1 MRIAAVWLFTGALT
15 VLQAVVAEG
24 QPRSGAR
31 SLEAAFGVSWVGTMP
46 TGDRSADLARPDG
59 GPLSLFRTKVSI
71 GPGPG
76 AEVHV
81 SKAVSPG
88 FAAEL
93 SGSWT
98 RLEIRTEIIA
108 DSEGAALVTAT
119 TSLSRI
125 AIEGSGLWTLAGTS
139 DATSFFVRAGGGWM
153 RELAAGAVL
162 AADGAVGNAGA
173 GVKYW
178 WGTSIPGRGRRWGLR
193 VDGRAVLRWRGVD
206 LGTRTVR
213 VAPAASAN
221 LMIRF

>member
-1 MRIAAVWLFTGALT
+1 MRVAAPVLFACAIA
-15 VLQAVVAEG
+15 VLQPAVAEG
-24 QPRSGAR
+24 QPRPAAR
-31 SLEAAFGVSWVGTMP
+31 SLEAAFGALWVGTMP
-46 TGDRSADLARPDG
+46 LGDRSADLSRPDG
-59 GPLSLFRTKVSI
+59 GPQSLFRTDVSI

-98 RLEIRTEIIA
+98 RLEVRTEVTA
-108 DSEGAALVTAT
+108 DTEGAALVTAT

-125 AIEGSGLWTLAGTS
+125 SIEGSGLWTLAGDG

-162 AADGAVGNAGA
+162 GAAGAVGNAGA

-206 LGTRTVR
+206 LGTRAVR